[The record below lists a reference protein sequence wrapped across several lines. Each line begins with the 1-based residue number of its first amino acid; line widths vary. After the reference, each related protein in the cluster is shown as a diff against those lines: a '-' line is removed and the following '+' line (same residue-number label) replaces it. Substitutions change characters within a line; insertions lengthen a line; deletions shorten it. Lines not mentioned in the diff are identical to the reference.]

1 VSRAAALMDR
11 LGLTDDELCGVL
23 ETDPLSIITGDLDHR
38 PEVQILLDLTE
49 DIDAPMLR
57 RWVRTGPLDLL
68 LRRDFPAFED
78 AVEDLRRRGLVI
90 RKKKG

>member
-1 VSRAAALMDR
+1 MSRAAALMDR

>member
-1 VSRAAALMDR
+1 MSRAAALMDR

-49 DIDAPMLR
+49 DIDAAVLR

-78 AVEDLRRRGLVI
+78 AVDDLRRRGLVI
-90 RKKKG
+90 RKRS

>member
-23 ETDPLSIITGDLDHR
+23 ETDPISIITGDLDHR

-49 DIDAPMLR
+49 DIDEQVLR

-78 AVEDLRRRGLVI
+78 AVDDLRRRGLVI
-90 RKKKG
+90 RKRT

>member
-1 VSRAAALMDR
+1 MSRAAALMDR

-49 DIDAPMLR
+49 DIDAVVLR

-78 AVEDLRRRGLVI
+78 AVDDLRRRGLVI
-90 RKKKG
+90 RKRT

>member
-1 VSRAAALMDR
+1 MSRAAALMDR

-49 DIDAPMLR
+49 DIDAVVLR

-78 AVEDLRRRGLVI
+78 AVDDLRRRGLVI
-90 RKKKG
+90 RKRS